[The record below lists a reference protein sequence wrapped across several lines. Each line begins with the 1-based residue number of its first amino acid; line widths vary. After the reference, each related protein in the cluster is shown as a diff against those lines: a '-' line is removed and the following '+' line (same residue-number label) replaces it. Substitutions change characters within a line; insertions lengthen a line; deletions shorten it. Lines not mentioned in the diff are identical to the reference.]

1 MYLSLAVDGER
12 MSDRR
17 PRFEDDALVADVD
30 NRRVRTERAAFA
42 GCPWYDVTAFG
53 ADGDGEGDDA
63 PAIQRVVDAAR
74 KDGGGT
80 AYLPPGEY
88 RVRGPVELASGV
100 LLRGEHAGATTL
112 RADGAGYAAIEGFGA
127 VDKPL
132 SDLGI
137 ADLAIDCSSLGEEG
151 SYSTGEKCI
160 YAQYVRRCRIAG
172 VYAYGAPATGIG
184 TDFMVDSLIHGCVAE
199 NNGRF
204 WEPGRI
210 GANGIGVGAGRYDV
224 ETITV
229 SDCHAL
235 DNGNNGV
242 MFEAQGPEGEDVH
255 SGLMLAAGC
264 TARGNRI
271 GFRDSGDRR
280 VRFVDCSAVDNGESG
295 VVVSNKDDASHGAT
309 EHRIADCYLCDNGG
323 DGIRVAGAAEPARLR
338 IADCTVAGNAGRGIA
353 VDVGGP
359 ASDVGV
365 ADCDVHDNGAHGF
378 YHVGGGRRI
387 RIDGCS
393 VAGNDGDGIRLEA
406 RDGAYEGVAVT
417 NADCVHASGGIQR
430 RGLVIDGDH
439 ADARIVANAFSGH
452 REGPVS
458 WSERPAVVRGNVG
471 YRTAASGRATLAHGD
486 RIQHGLAEA
495 PTAVLVNAQSSNR
508 AYPTKVGEE
517 AFEIALEGP
526 DGGAVGVAE
535 PVFWHA
541 IAR

>member
-1 MYLSLAVDGER
+1 

-42 GCPWYDVTAFG
+42 GRPWYDVTAFG

-63 PAIQRVVDAAR
+63 PAVQRAVDAASE
-74 KDGGGT
+74 DGGGT

-88 RVRGPVELASGV
+88 RLRGPIDLASGV
-100 LLRGEHAGATTL
+100 LLRGEHPGATTL
-112 RADGAGYAAIEGFGA
+112 RTVGAGYAAIEGFGT
-127 VDKPL
+127 VDEPL
-132 SDLGI
+132 TDLGV

-199 NNGRF
+199 RNGRF

-210 GANGIGVGAGRYDV
+210 GANGIGVGAGRYPV

-242 MFEAQGPEGEDVH
+242 MFEAQGPEDEDVH
-255 SGLMLAAGC
+255 SGLMLATGC

-280 VRFVDCSAVDNGESG
+280 ARFVDCSAVDNDESG
-295 VVVSNKDDASHGAT
+295 VVVSDKADTSHGAT
-309 EHRIADCYLCDNGG
+309 EHRIADSYLCDNGE
-323 DGIRVAGAAEPARLR
+323 DGLRVVGAAEPSRLR
-338 IADCTVAGNAGRGIA
+338 IADCTVAGNAGRGVA

-359 ASDVGV
+359 ASEV
-365 ADCDVHDNGAHGF
+365 AVVDCDVRDNGEAGVFHT
-378 YHVGGGRRI
+378 GGGRHV

-393 VAGNDGDGIRLEA
+393 VARNGGDGIRLEA
-406 RDGAYEGVAVT
+406 RDGVYEGLAVT
-417 NADCVHASGGIQR
+417 NTGCVGADERTQR
-430 RGLVIDGDH
+430 RGLTIDGDH
-439 ADARIVANAFSGH
+439 VDARIVANAFVGH
-452 REGPVS
+452 GEEPVS
-458 WSERPAVVRGNVG
+458 WSRRPALVRDNVG
-471 YRTAASGRATLAHGD
+471 YRTTASGRATLAHGD
-486 RIQHGLAEA
+486 RIEHGLAEA
-495 PTAVLVNAQSSNR
+495 SSVVLVNTGSSNR
-508 AYPTKVGEE
+508 AYPAEVDDESF
-517 AFEIALEGP
+517 AVALEGP
-526 DGGAVGVAE
+526 DGEAIGEAE
-535 PVFWHA
+535 PVFWYA
-541 IAR
+541 AAR